1 MPECYGCGEEVYVP
15 SDREFTEG
23 FDLCYDCTLKRLMR
37 VKLAEPGRR
46 CAMRGIGRGTRRCRR
61 VAAVILESQTDLCA
75 KCYERRR
82 FDSDPTIEQLRKE
95 VPDED
100 E

>member
-1 MPECYGCGEEVYVP
+1 
-15 SDREFTEG
+15 
-23 FDLCYDCTLKRLMR
+23 MR

-46 CAMRGIGRGTRRCRR
+46 CMLRGILREGSKRCRR
-61 VAAVILESQTDLCA
+61 VAAVTLESQTDLCA

-82 FDSDPTIEQLRKE
+82 FDDDPTIEQLRTE